1 MHAFIKFNKGML
13 RMPVQWRLWL
23 LALVA
28 LNLVVPL
35 FFVGRLEARV
45 VVITLLASV
54 TLTTALTARFG
65 FTRILGA
72 GHVLWIPML
81 YFLWTRL
88 GAIPAG
94 DVFGVWIR
102 ALIALNVISLAIDGV
117 DVIRYVAGDRAE
129 TVKGL

>member
-1 MHAFIKFNKGML
+1 MRAFIKFNQGML
-13 RMPVQWRLWL
+13 RMPIHWRLWL
-23 LALVA
+23 SALVA
-28 LNLVVPL
+28 LNLVAPL
-35 FFVGRLEARV
+35 FFLGHLEAKIV
-45 VVITLLASV
+45 VVTLMASM
-54 TLTTALTARFG
+54 TLMTALTARFG

-88 GAIPAG
+88 GAIPTG

-102 ALIALNVISLAIDGV
+102 ALIALNVISLAFDGV

>member
-1 MHAFIKFNKGML
+1 MRAFIKFNKGML

-23 LALVA
+23 LALIA

-102 ALIALNVISLAIDGV
+102 ALIALNVISLAFDGI

-129 TVKGL
+129 TVNGL